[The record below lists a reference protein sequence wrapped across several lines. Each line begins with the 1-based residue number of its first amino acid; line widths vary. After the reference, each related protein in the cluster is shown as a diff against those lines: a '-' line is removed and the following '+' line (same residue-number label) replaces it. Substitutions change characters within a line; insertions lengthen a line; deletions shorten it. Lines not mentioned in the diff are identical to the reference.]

1 MESMVNEEFWRD
13 RRVLVTGHT
22 GFKGGWLSLWLDMLG
37 AKLSGLALAPIADG
51 IFATG
56 GLQQSMHSVLGDIR
70 DFSVVEKVLGET
82 SPEIVFHLAAQP
94 IVRDSYAQPLETYAT
109 NVMGTAH
116 VLEAIRRTPS
126 VRAVVVVTTDKCYE
140 NRDWEWGYRENDRL
154 GGADPYSNSKACAEL
169 VTAAYRASFFTNNAT
184 DPKVAVATARAGN
197 VIGGGD
203 WCKDRLVPDLVR
215 SATQGRAPEIRNPS
229 AIRPWQY
236 VLEPLRGYIML
247 AEQLAGDHAPE
258 FASAW
263 NFGPNDADAKP
274 VDWVVKKFLANW
286 GTGNDWASQPGD
298 HPHEAHWLKL
308 DSSKSASLLG
318 WRPAIGLEE
327 ALRSTTEWYRRARS
341 GQDMRHFSKDQIL
354 NYSTRVR
361 EVHTL
366 ASA

>member
-1 MESMVNEEFWRD
+1 MVNEEFWRG

-51 IFATG
+51 IFTAG
-56 GLQQSMHSVLGDIR
+56 GLQKSMHSVLGDIR
-70 DFSVVEKVLGET
+70 DFAVVQKVLGET

-116 VLEAIRRTPS
+116 VLEAIRHTPS
-126 VRAVVVVTTDKCYE
+126 VRAVVVV
-140 NRDWEWGYRENDRL
+140 L

-169 VTAAYRASFFTNNAT
+169 VTAAYRTSFFNSGAT
-184 DPKVAVATARAGN
+184 DPKVAVSTARAGN

-215 SATQGRAPEIRNPS
+215 SATHGRVPEIRNPS

-236 VLEPLRGYIML
+236 VLEPLRGYMML
-247 AEQLAGDHAPE
+247 AKQLAGDHAPE

-263 NFGPNDADAKP
+263 NFGPDDADAKP

-286 GTGNDWASQPGD
+286 ETGSDWASQPGN

-327 ALRSTTEWYRRARS
+327 ALRSTAEWYRRAHS
-341 GQDMRHFSKDQIL
+341 GQDMRQFSIDQIL

-361 EVHTL
+361 EAHTL
-366 ASA
+366 AST